1 MTHPP
6 HLPKSDLEALSRRL
20 QRLHAQLIEAER
32 QFHPG
37 LAPLALLDR
46 LVNDPQWAWL
56 RPLSALIADIDHVL
70 AQKQPPTEFDRAVV
84 AAHVRGLL
92 SGEGDLQH
100 QQFLE
105 RYRGLL
111 QLHPGLV
118 SLHGEVKAMLKGAPL
133 ESDDEAERLHARH
146 QWAMRCKHRGPIH

>member
-1 MTHPP
+1 MTRP
-6 HLPKSDLEALSRRL
+6 HLPKTELEGLSRKL
-20 QRLHAQLIEAER
+20 QKLHAQLIEAER

-46 LVNDPQWAWL
+46 LVNDPEWAWL

-70 AQKQPPTEFDRAVV
+70 AQEQPPTEFDRAVV

-92 SGEGDLQH
+92 AGEGDLLNQK
-100 QQFLE
+100 FLE
-105 RYRGLL
+105 RYRALL
-111 QLHPGLV
+111 QLHPSLV
-118 SLHGEVKAMLKGAPL
+118 SLHGETKAMLKSAPA

-146 QWAMRCKHRGPIH
+146 QWAMRCKHRGTVH